1 MALDTLSDRFGFAL
15 GRLTENFVG
24 GLADFIVVIVFLG
37 IGYIVAKTLSKIVER
52 GLTEMKIEQKLK
64 QKGLHDALVGF
75 KLTEIIRVFVKLAAF
90 AVFLG
95 IAADVTNLEFLNQL
109 TWWFLNY
116 LPGLMQGVIIM
127 VVALLGVDYVS
138 DRLAKA
144 PDLPFPKL
152 LSVSAK
158 MFVGYTALVIALPLV
173 LPGADV
179 SILRT
184 FFVLIVG
191 GFAVAFGLGSAI
203 AIGLGMKDTVAS
215 VSKKKESEF
224 AKVLG

>member
-1 MALDTLSDRFGFAL
+1 MALETLSDRFGFAL

-24 GLADFIVVIVFLG
+24 GLADFIIVIIFLG
-37 IGYIVAKTLSKIVER
+37 IGYVVSKTLSKIVER
-52 GLTEMKIEQKLK
+52 GLTEMKLEQKLK

-75 KLTEIIRVFVKLAAF
+75 KLTEIIRTFVKLASF

-95 IAADVTNLEFLNQL
+95 IAADVTRLDFLNNL
-109 TWWFLNY
+109 TWWFLSY
-116 LPGLMQGVIIM
+116 LPSLMQGVVIM

-144 PDLPFPKL
+144 SDIPFPKL
-152 LSVSAK
+152 LALVVK
-158 MFVGYTALVIALPLV
+158 IFVGYTALVIALPLM

-215 VSKKKESEF
+215 VSKKKEGEF
-224 AKVLG
+224 AKILG